1 MIVFPAIDLKDGL
14 CVRLMQ
20 GDPEKVTVYGRDP
33 ASVARRW
40 EEEGARWL
48 HVVDLDGAFEKTPR
62 NREAVA
68 SIVRSV
74 AIPVQVGGG
83 IRRIE
88 TVEEY
93 LLSGVQRV
101 ILGTAA
107 LRNPELLEEAC
118 SLYPRR
124 IALGIDAREGRV
136 AVEGWKE
143 TTAEDAVSFVLQFAG
158 LELGA
163 VIYTDIHRD
172 GMQSG
177 VNVEGTRRLLEAIPL
192 PVIASG
198 GVASLADI
206 EALLP
211 LVPLGLLGVITGRAI
226 YNGTLKLREA
236 LEFIRSSGRSH
247 GCNQE
252 GK

>member
-20 GDPEKVTVYGRDP
+20 GDPEKVTVYGLDP

-40 EEEGARWL
+40 EEEGAPWL

-62 NREAVA
+62 NREAIA
-68 SIVRSV
+68 AIVRSV
-74 AIPVQVGGG
+74 SIPVQVGGG

-88 TVEEY
+88 TIEEY
-93 LLSGVQRV
+93 LFSGVRRV

-107 LRNPELLEEAC
+107 LRNPELLKEAC
-118 SLYPRR
+118 HLYPGR
-124 IALGIDAREGRV
+124 IALGIDARQGRV

-143 TTAEDAVSFVLQFAG
+143 TTTEDAVSFVRKFSG

-172 GMQSG
+172 GMQTG
-177 VNVEGTRRLLEAIPL
+177 VNVDATRRLLEAIPL

-211 LVPLGLLGVITGRAI
+211 LVPLGLIGVITGRAI
-226 YNGTLKLREA
+226 YDGTLKLREA
-236 LEFIRSSGRSH
+236 LELIARHR
-247 GCNQE
+247 
-252 GK
+252 

>member
-1 MIVFPAIDLKDGL
+1 MIIFPAIDLKDGL

-20 GDPEKVTVYGRDP
+20 GDPEKVTVYGREP
-33 ASVARRW
+33 ESVARRW
-40 EEEGARWL
+40 EEEGAQWL
-48 HVVDLDGAFEKTPR
+48 HVVDLDGAFEKTPK
-62 NREAVA
+62 NREAIA

-74 AIPVQVGGG
+74 SIPVQVGGG

-93 LLSGVQRV
+93 LFSGVRRV

-107 LRNPELLEEAC
+107 LRTPELLEESC
-118 SLYPRR
+118 HLYPRR
-124 IALGIDAREGRV
+124 IALGIDARDGRV

-143 TTAEDAVSFVLQFAG
+143 TSTEDAVSFVRKFAG

-177 VNVEGTRRLLEAIPL
+177 VNVEATRRLLEAVSL

-198 GVASLADI
+198 GVASLEDI

-211 LVPLGLLGVITGRAI
+211 LVPLGLAGVITGRAI
-226 YNGTLKLREA
+226 YSGTLDLREA
-236 LEFIRSSGRSH
+236 LEFVRNRDRFLSVDRGRS
-247 GCNQE
+247 
-252 GK
+252 